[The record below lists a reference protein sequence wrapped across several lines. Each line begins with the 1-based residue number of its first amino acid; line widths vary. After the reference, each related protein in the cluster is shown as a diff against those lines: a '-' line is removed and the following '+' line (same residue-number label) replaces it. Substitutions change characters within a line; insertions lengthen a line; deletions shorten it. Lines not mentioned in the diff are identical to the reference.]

1 MDLIINSIKLERAFL
16 LLEKLK
22 TLFYEVFD
30 LIKNEEI
37 QLENTSI
44 KDSLKE
50 SILYSKFRVSLV
62 GIESVG
68 KSTILNG
75 ILGEN
80 ILPTNVMECTKR
92 GVIIQ
97 YQNTDDFY
105 LYKIKWICKKRD
117 LNDIFYFE
125 NEKDYICKGVDNI
138 RSYLIKE
145 NNNNNKVFMAEEFF
159 FIIKGKLKIFDFIK
173 VEKELINRIEFID
186 LPRIDSK
193 VISGNSSQ
201 FIENIIK
208 YSNCLIYINTPNT
221 IDYIGAFY
229 SFLDLKKESFWKKD
243 FYERCL
249 FIINKA
255 DILGYGDDIENSKKL
270 LIKNLRKFD
279 KNINDSDL
287 RIGSLSGELFMRY
300 LEKYNYFEKI
310 ENDPNFFFEKQFK
323 EFKEKNYPYSFEKYF
338 LKYLRKIEESFELD
352 LEEEEEEI
360 MVPEEYKDKL
370 INSLKDIK
378 IEMNDKELNKII
390 NKVYC
395 VHQQFKKIN
404 SQKNISSFLIELETF
419 LMNSFQRQKENFK
432 LYILDLLKFS
442 DLLFENKL
450 IIKYLKNL
458 DKFRLYNSN
467 EISEILEELL
477 NSQND
482 IIKEGENKIKLII
495 EDERNNINQRL
506 KEGGNDINKAKENLL
521 NKITKIGEEIF
532 NFHKY
537 KLHNKSILYSIIA
550 SSYEK
555 YISKNEFNIDF
566 EKIKKIINNLPEKEN
581 SFFKKLLNSKESKYK
596 TELIDIEEKIKNE
609 IDELKK
615 NLSLGNETLREEIIS
630 MANKKNEIKE
640 KEISAIEMKY
650 KEKFEKIKNE
660 MMNLF

>member
-1 MDLIINSIKLERAFL
+1 MAF
-16 LLEKLK
+16 
-22 TLFYEVFD
+22 
-30 LIKNEEI
+30 
-37 QLENTSI
+37 
-44 KDSLKE
+44 
-50 SILYSKFRVSLV
+50 V
-62 GIESVG
+62 GNVGVG
-68 KSTILNG
+68 KSTILNC
-75 ILGEN
+75 IIGEN
-80 ILPTNVMECTKR
+80 ILPIDSCECTKR

-105 LYKIKWICKKRD
+105 LYKIKWINKEKG
-117 LNDIFYFE
+117 LNDIFYFK

-145 NNNNNKVFMAEEFF
+145 NNTESFQVEEYF

-173 VEKELINRIEFID
+173 VDKDLINRIEFIG
-186 LPRIDSK
+186 LPGIDSK
-193 VISGNSSQ
+193 DKKENSRKYE
-201 FIENIIK
+201 ENIIK
-208 YSNCLIYINTPNT
+208 YSNCLIYIFDQNT
-221 IDYIGAFY
+221 IIY
-229 SFLDLKKESFWKKD
+229 LESFYKIKDFKNKRFLFWKELKD
-243 FYERCL
+243 FYKSCL
-249 FIINKA
+249 FLIN
-255 DILGYGDDIENSKKL
+255 IFRNGEDIEA
-270 LIKNLRKFD
+270 IKNLFI
-279 KNINDSDL
+279 KNLTKIDEFKNDSDL
-287 RIGSLSGELFMRY
+287 SISLLSGLFFTRY
-300 LEKYNYFEKI
+300 LKEYNYFEKI
-310 ENDPNFFFEKQFK
+310 ENDPNYFFESQFR
-323 EFKEKNYPYSFEKYF
+323 EFKERNYPYSFGKYF
-338 LKYLRKIEESFELD
+338 LKYLKGIEECFKFD
-352 LEEEEEEI
+352 LKEKEEI
-360 MVPEEYKDKL
+360 NVPEEYKSKL

-378 IEMNDKELNKII
+378 IEMSDKDLNKII
-390 NKVYC
+390 TKVFC
-395 VHQQFKKIN
+395 IHQQLKNIN
-404 SQKNISSFLIELETF
+404 SQKNLSSFLIELKTF
-419 LMNSFQRQKENFK
+419 LINSFQKQKANFK
-432 LYILDLLKFS
+432 LYILELLKFS

-467 EISEILEELL
+467 EISEILEELF

-566 EKIKKIINNLPEKEN
+566 EKIKKIIKNLPEKEN

-630 MANKKNEIKE
+630 MANKKNQIKE
-640 KEISAIEMKY
+640 KEISDIEMEY

-660 MMNLF
+660 MLNSF